1 MMLDLESW
9 KIKKVV
15 ITWWPCA
22 GKTTWMASVVQ
33 KVSQMGWNVLVVPEA
48 ARELIN
54 AWIIPWKTVSILD
67 FQDLVIKKQLAQ
79 EELYERAARYAMM
92 QSETWRQNQLI
103 LHDRG
108 LMDGAA
114 YVDPD
119 DFDQILYKNNLDRW
133 KILQDIYDSIIFL
146 DSAAEWAEKYY
157 KQDWE
162 RFESPEQAR
171 ENNSKLKHVYIG
183 WEKVRFQH
191 NRQEFDKKI
200 TSATHDV
207 ISTIWLPVPLE
218 IENKYAV
225 KSIDMDFLKR
235 HKTPISHIKQFYLD
249 APLDQGIH
257 RARKLV
263 QWLFTGYFHTIKW
276 PQKFAEKERKLVS
289 SEYDKYETLKA
300 IDTDIIIKD
309 RHYLLYDDQYFSFD
323 IFQYPKQ
330 RLHPADKWLLEIEK
344 TYEDQ
349 EVRIPSFMEVEDVTD
364 NFQYSNAAIAGYKKT
379 S

>member
-1 MMLDLESW
+1 MMDVDGG

-33 KVSQMGWNVLVVPEA
+33 KVSQMWWNVLVVPEA
-48 ARELIN
+48 ARELIS
-54 AWIIPWKTVSILD
+54 AWIIPWKTVSLLD

-79 EELYERAARYAMM
+79 EDLYERAARYAMS
-92 QSETWRQNQLI
+92 QSTHWKQNQLI

-108 LMDGAA
+108 LMDWAA
-114 YVDPD
+114 YVDPE
-119 DFDQILYKNNLDRW
+119 DFDDILYKNNLDRG

-146 DSAAEWAEKYY
+146 DSAAEWAEEFYTK
-157 KQDWE
+157 DEE
-162 RFESPEQAR
+162 RFESPEVAR
-171 ENNSKLKHVYIG
+171 ENNAILKQVYIW

-191 NRQEFDKKI
+191 NRQQFDKKI
-200 TSATHDV
+200 AAATHDV

-225 KSIDMDFLKR
+225 KSIDMQFLKK
-235 HKTPISHIKQFYLD
+235 HKSPISHIKQFYINT
-249 APLDQGIH
+249 PQDQGIH

-263 QWLFTGYFHTIKW
+263 QWLFTWYFHTIKW

-289 SEYDKYETLKA
+289 SEYEQYEKLKA
-300 IDTDIIIKD
+300 SNTDIIVKD

-323 IFQYPKQ
+323 AFVYPKH
-330 RLHPADKWLLEIEK
+330 RLAPWDKGILEIEK

-349 EVRIPSFMEVEDVTD
+349 EVRIPSFMEVEEVTD
-364 NFQYSNAAIAGYKKT
+364 KRQYSNAAIAGYKKV